1 MRNIILT
8 AMLAATAALPTMA
21 SAQDAQR
28 MDQRHEIRDDRRDLR
43 HERRE
48 IQRDRRDM
56 QRNRVAY
63 VSPYRGWRYQPVT
76 MGYQLRPA
84 FYGQRYWVNDYGR
97 YNVAAPQ
104 PSLGPLWQ
112 RPFAG
117 QRPQRPRPSSTPQ
130 PRLVTAEQR

>member
-1 MRNIILT
+1 MRKMMLA

-28 MDQRHEIRDDRRDLR
+28 MDRRHEMREDRRDLR
-43 HERRE
+43 HDRRE
-48 IQRDRRDM
+48 LQRDRRDY

-97 YNVAAPQ
+97 YNVAAP
-104 PSLGPLWQ
+104 
-112 RPFAG
+112 RPNLRWVRYG
-117 QRPQRPRPSSTPQ
+117 NDLL
-130 PRLVTAEQR
+130 LVNVRSGRVFEVRHNVAW